1 MNEVLVARFPEIVQ
15 FTVTFLFFLLESM
28 LHYHVGKFGTIGLA
42 FPKPKELILIIITI
56 ITIAGA
62 STLTTRYINDNFL
75 AEYNK
80 KIKEKD
86 MIKE

>member
-1 MNEVLVARFPEIVQ
+1 MNEVLVSRFPEIVQ

-28 LHYHVGKFGTIGLA
+28 LHYHVGKYGSIGLA

-62 STLTTRYINDNFL
+62 STITTRYINDNFL

-80 KIKEKD
+80 KIREKD
-86 MIKE
+86 MIRE

>member
-1 MNEVLVARFPEIVQ
+1 MNEVLVSRFPEIVQ

-28 LHYHVGKFGTIGLA
+28 LHYHVGKYGSIGLA

-62 STLTTRYINDNFL
+62 STITTRYINDNFL

-86 MIKE
+86 MIRE